1 MFQVFIDALGRL
13 GQSSVK
19 NLMQFSFRSPPTHSF
34 FLPFLGLLYQPLC
47 LPLTGHAPNYPHHT
61 SSPCH
66 ALAFCAQP
74 LYPPLINRV
83 HPPTPLINHIA
94 HLSPAIFP
102 TSLSTRPVCPQ
113 RSSSS
118 SASAQV
124 DAFGVCFRQGIV
136 CPLVFH
142 CLCLFSRVPV
152 SLCSFTTCSCPGD
165 SCCMSKLK
173 TCTYHWNVYFGRQK

>member
-19 NLMQFSFRSPPTHSF
+19 NLMQFSFRSPPTNSF
-34 FLPFLGLLYQPLC
+34 FLPFFGLLYAPLC
-47 LPLTGHAPNYPHHT
+47 LPLTGHVPNYPHHT

-66 ALAFCAQP
+66 ALGFCAQP

-118 SASAQV
+118 SPSAQV
-124 DAFGVCFRQGIV
+124 DAFGVCVFVKALFVHWCFTVCACFPVYQYLSVPSQPVHVREIV
-136 CPLVFH
+136 
-142 CLCLFSRVPV
+142 VP
-152 SLCSFTTCSCPGD
+152 
-165 SCCMSKLK
+165 
-173 TCTYHWNVYFGRQK
+173 